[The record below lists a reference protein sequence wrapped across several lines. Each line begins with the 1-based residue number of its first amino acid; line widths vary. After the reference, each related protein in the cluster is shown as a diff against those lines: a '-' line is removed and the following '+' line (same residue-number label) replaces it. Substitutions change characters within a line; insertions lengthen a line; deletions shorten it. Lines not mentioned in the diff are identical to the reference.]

1 MQEVNPVYAK
11 ERAIK
16 RLKLNSQTVI
26 DRHVNLG
33 STPIVAVLVKQ
44 LNLNYQYETFTVLK
58 MLLHDREKQFFDD
71 GLGTVTVVKT
81 SDGFK
86 VSGSTFHVRDVLYRN
101 HFCWNMD
108 EKCWFRNG
116 HNSDFF
122 ASVIVVAK
130 RFKIKV
136 TSANTSVVV
145 SWLLLYVSYAYLVFL
160 LV

>member
-1 MQEVNPVYAK
+1 MHEVNPVYAK

-71 GLGTVTVVKT
+71 GLGDCSARCTV
-81 SDGFK
+81 
-86 VSGSTFHVRDVLYRN
+86 Y
-101 HFCWNMD
+101 
-108 EKCWFRNG
+108 
-116 HNSDFF
+116 
-122 ASVIVVAK
+122 
-130 RFKIKV
+130 
-136 TSANTSVVV
+136 
-145 SWLLLYVSYAYLVFL
+145 
-160 LV
+160 